1 MTAGLINKY
10 GPWVSGEEFF
20 DREAELEQ
28 LIRLLDEGN
37 SILIVAPRRVGKT
50 SLVREA
56 FRRMEKRGRDDLL
69 FVDVQDCSSPQ
80 DVIVSLS
87 LAAQPYKHL
96 WAKVTDTFSAFL
108 KQVESAQ
115 IPDVFGIK
123 LREGLTGDWQA
134 KGQSILKNLSQT
146 DKPLTICLDELPIML
161 SRLLQPTTSETYPS
175 KRDAADVFLSWLR
188 QVMLLHQDK
197 LRFIVCGSI
206 GLEPILKRHHLS
218 HTITQLRPF
227 PLEPWNRAMAES
239 CLNALAKHY
248 GLEWEHASL
257 NMLLNKLGSYIPHHV
272 QMFFGMLH
280 EDCEKRK
287 NFRPTPEDVNRV
299 YQSSMLSTRGH
310 AELATYDER
319 LQRVLEKE
327 AIPLALDLLTEAA
340 MADGLNVE
348 SARLLM
354 RRADLADGEIL
365 LSEVL
370 DVLIHDGYL
379 AWDEE
384 RTMLRFVSSL
394 VRDWWRRSFE
404 LKYRPL

>member
-1 MTAGLINKY
+1 MTVGLKNKY
-10 GPWVSGEEFF
+10 GPWVSGEQFF
-20 DREAELEQ
+20 DREKELEH

-37 SILIVAPRRVGKT
+37 SLLIVAPRRVGKT

-56 FRRMEKRGRDDLL
+56 FRRMEERGWDDLL

-96 WAKVTDTFSAFL
+96 WTKVTDTFSAFL
-108 KQVESAQ
+108 KQVESAE

-123 LREGLTGDWQA
+123 LREGLTGDWQS
-134 KGQSILKNLSQT
+134 KGQTILHNLSQT

-175 KRDAADVFLSWLR
+175 KRNAADVFLSWLR
-188 QVMLLHQDK
+188 QMMLQHQDR

-206 GLEPILKRHHLS
+206 GLEPILKRHRLS

-227 PLEPWNRAMAES
+227 PLEPWSRETAES
-239 CLNALAKHY
+239 CLNALAERY
-248 GLEWEHASL
+248 GLKWEYESL
-257 NMLLNKLGSYIPHHV
+257 DMFLNKLGSYIPHHV

-287 NFRPTPEDVNRV
+287 NFLPTPNDINRV

-319 LQRVLEKE
+319 LERVLERE
-327 AIPLALDLLTEAA
+327 AVPLALDLLTEAA
-340 MADGLNVE
+340 MTDGLKFEN
-348 SARLLM
+348 ARLLM
-354 RRADLADGEIL
+354 QRAELADGEAL

-379 AWDEE
+379 AWNED
-384 RTMLRFVSSL
+384 RTRLRFVSSL
-394 VRDWWRRSFE
+394 VRDWWKRSFE

>member
-10 GPWVSGEEFF
+10 GPWVSGEHFF
-20 DREAELEQ
+20 DREAELKH
-28 LIRLLDEGN
+28 LIGLLDEGN

-56 FRRMEKRGRDDLL
+56 FRRMEERGQDDLL

-87 LAAQPYKHL
+87 LAAQPYTHL
-96 WAKVTDTFSAFL
+96 WTKVTDTFTVFFR
-108 KQVESAQ
+108 QVESVQ
-115 IPDVFGIK
+115 IPDTFGIK

-134 KGQSILKNLSQT
+134 KGQTILHNLSQT

-161 SRLLQPTTSETYPS
+161 SRLLQPTTSEPYPS
-175 KRDAADVFLSWLR
+175 KREAADVFLSWLR
-188 QVMLLHQDK
+188 QMMLQHQDK

-206 GLEPILKRHHLS
+206 GLEPILKRHRLS

-227 PLEPWNRAMAES
+227 PLEPWNRETAES
-239 CLNALAKHY
+239 CLNALAECY
-248 GLEWEHASL
+248 GLEWERASL

-272 QMFFGMLH
+272 QMFFGMLY

-287 NFRPTPEDVNRV
+287 NFRPASEDVNRV

-319 LQRVLEKE
+319 LQRVLERE
-327 AIPLALDLLTEAA
+327 AVPLALDLLTEAA
-340 MADGLNVE
+340 MADGLKVE
-348 SARLLM
+348 NARLLM
-354 RRADLADGEIL
+354 QRAELADGEAL

-379 AWDEE
+379 AWNED
-384 RTMLRFVSSL
+384 RTTLRFVSSL
-394 VRDWWRRSFE
+394 VRDWWKRSFE

>member
-1 MTAGLINKY
+1 MMAGLINKY
-10 GPWVSGEEFF
+10 GPWVSGDQFF
-20 DREAELEQ
+20 DREIELEH

-50 SLVREA
+50 SFVREA
-56 FRRMEKRGRDDLL
+56 YRRMEERGRDDLL

-96 WAKVTDTFSAFL
+96 WTKVIDTFSAFL
-108 KQVESAQ
+108 KQVESVQ
-115 IPDVFGIK
+115 IPDTFGIK

-134 KGQSILKNLSQT
+134 KGQSILHNLSQT
-146 DKPLTICLDELPIML
+146 DTPLTICLDELPIML
-161 SRLLQPTTSETYPS
+161 SRLLQPTTSETYSS

-188 QVMLLHQDK
+188 QIMLKYQDK

-206 GLEPILKRHHLS
+206 GLEPILKRHRLS

-227 PLEPWNRAMAES
+227 PLEPWNRETAES
-239 CLNALAKHY
+239 CLNTLAERY
-248 GLEWEHASL
+248 GLEWEYASR

-280 EDCEKRK
+280 EDCEKHG
-287 NFRPTPEDVNRV
+287 NFRPAPEDVNRV

-327 AIPLALDLLTEAA
+327 VVPLALDLLTEAA
-340 MADGLNVE
+340 MADGLKVDN
-348 SARLLM
+348 ARLLM
-354 RRADLADGEIL
+354 QRAELAEGETL

-379 AWDEE
+379 AWNED

-394 VRDWWRRSFE
+394 VRDWWKRSFE